1 MSNPVQ
7 FSSAGADVQVGYVL
21 QPVVEGQSLGPSE
34 DMGTCVTLQQ
44 GCIVATLELEHWI
57 GLGPKL
63 DYGFCVHF
71 ILMFSSERTGIQ
83 QISIN

>member
-1 MSNPVQ
+1 M
-7 FSSAGADVQVGYVL
+7 
-21 QPVVEGQSLGPSE
+21 
-34 DMGTCVTLQQ
+34 
-44 GCIVATLELEHWI
+44 ATLELEHWI

-71 ILMFSSERTGIQ
+71 ILMFFSERTDIQ